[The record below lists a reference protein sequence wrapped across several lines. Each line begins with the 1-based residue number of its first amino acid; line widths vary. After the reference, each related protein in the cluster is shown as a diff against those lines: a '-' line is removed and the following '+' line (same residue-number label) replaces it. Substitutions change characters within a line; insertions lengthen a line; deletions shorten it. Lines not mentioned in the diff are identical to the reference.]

1 MIKLVVT
8 DIDDTLVAR
17 KRRVITHRG
26 LAAIHALL
34 DAGVVCGPAT
44 GRDVARVAYSY
55 RFDPACYSTAIV
67 ANGMRIYHGGQKILE
82 KVLPQE
88 GLQRIAELCAKD
100 DRADLLLF
108 GDNGLIWACGTD
120 IDTMAEHDLKHL
132 VNCEG
137 VSVDAPEDS
146 VTVKANLHFDGSI
159 EELLAFKDEL
169 VRCCPEI
176 DFTCPCAGII
186 DITTHGWDKGEAA
199 LWLARYLGIEP
210 DEICAFGDAGND
222 EALIQKIPNSVAV
235 ANAFDEIVDEARWH
249 IGTTMD
255 DAVSEAFEDIA
266 EAAATG
272 TMPRFMSEDVDAHYR
287 EAARSYTA
295 PVPKGMDS

>member
-34 DAGVVCGPAT
+34 DAGIVCGPAT
-44 GRDVARVAYSY
+44 GRDVARVAYSF

-82 KVLPQE
+82 KVLPAD
-88 GLQRIAELCAKD
+88 GLQKIAELCTQD
-100 DRADLLLF
+100 ERADLLLF
-108 GDNGLIWACGTD
+108 GDDGLIWACGTD

-137 VSVDAPEDS
+137 VSLDAPQGRA
-146 VTVKANLHFDGSI
+146 TVKSNLHFDGSI

-169 VRCCPEI
+169 AQSCPEI
-176 DFTCPCAGII
+176 DFTCPAAGII
-186 DITTHGWDKGEAA
+186 DITEHGWDKGEAA
-199 LWLARYLGIEP
+199 LWLADYLGIGH

-222 EALIQKIPNSVAV
+222 EALIRKIPNSVAV
-235 ANAFDEIVDEARWH
+235 ANAFDEIVDAARWH

-255 DAVSEAFEDIA
+255 DAVSAALEDIA
-266 EAAATG
+266 AAAKTDA
-272 TMPRFMSEDVDAHYR
+272 MPRFMSEDVDAHYR
-287 EAARSYTA
+287 KMAENFNE
-295 PVPKGMDS
+295 PIPKGMDS